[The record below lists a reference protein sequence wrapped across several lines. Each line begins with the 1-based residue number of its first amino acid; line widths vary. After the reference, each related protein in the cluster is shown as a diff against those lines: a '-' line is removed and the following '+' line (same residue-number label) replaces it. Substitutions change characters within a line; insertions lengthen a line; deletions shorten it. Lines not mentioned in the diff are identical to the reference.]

1 MQERYEPLQSK
12 RGYLDNNFEF
22 FNLQD
27 NKVLQIESHYHD
39 FDKIIIFI
47 SGKVTY
53 LVEGKAYKLQPLD
66 ILLVNQSAIHQ
77 PVIDAKVPYKRI
89 VIWLK
94 PAFLQKYQETA
105 GDLSTCFTLADK
117 YKFNLLRFTKDL
129 EPRIKEV
136 LSEISES
143 KQGEF
148 GSQVLREA
156 LILQLMVY
164 INRTFLRR
172 QDQAFTA
179 DIEYDETICKLMQY
193 INEHL
198 QDELSVEKLANMFY
212 LSKYYLMRKFK
223 YHTGYTL
230 HNYILHKRLIAANH
244 FIRSGHSTISA
255 SMSSGFGDYSSF
267 VRAFK
272 KVYGMPPKQ
281 YHKENFNI

>member
-105 GDLSTCFTLADK
+105 GGLSTCFTLADK

-164 INRTFLRR
+164 INRAFLRR
-172 QDQAFTA
+172 QDQAFTV

-244 FIRSGHSTISA
+244 LIRSGHSTISA

>member
-1 MQERYEPLQSK
+1 MSESYKPLKSK
-12 RGYLDNNFEF
+12 RGYLNSNFEF

-27 NKVLQIESHYHD
+27 NQVLQIQSHYHD

-53 LVEGKAYKLQPLD
+53 LIEGKAYKLQPLD

-77 PVIDAKVPYKRI
+77 PIIDASVPYKRI
-89 VIWLK
+89 VLWLK
-94 PAFLQKYQETA
+94 PAFLQQYQA
-105 GDLSTCFTLADK
+105 VDSDLSTCFALANK
-117 YKFNLLRFTKDL
+117 YKFNLLRFSP
-129 EPRIKEV
+129 EMQQRMQEV
-136 LSEISES
+136 LAEIHES

-156 LILQLMVY
+156 LVLKLLVY
-164 INRTFLRR
+164 VNRTFLAR
-172 QDQAFTA
+172 QDQAVLA
-179 DIEYDETICKLMQY
+179 DIEYDATICKLLQY

-198 QDELSVEKLANMFY
+198 AEDLSVEKLASLFF

-230 HNYILHKRLIAANH
+230 HNYILHKRLIAANNL
-244 FIRSGHSTISA
+244 IRSGQSTIAA
-255 SMSSGFGDYSSF
+255 SMSSGFGDYSTF

-272 KVYGMPPKQ
+272 KVYRMSPKQ
-281 YHKENFNI
+281 YHTTSF